1 MCMIRGWVVNQ
12 IDIENQLD
20 IYARAEEDIE
30 F

>member
-12 IDIENQLD
+12 IDIENKLD

>member
-20 IYARAEEDIE
+20 IYAGAEEDIE